1 MGRHRVD
8 PRIDVRYPIVSGA
21 RQRELRAFTAFCIS
35 RMERELAGIDS
46 WVMNIRPGRIG
57 FEALVRV
64 SLHGHVI
71 EQLGAGRDATLAVW
85 DSLCNVEQLL
95 REELRAA

>member
-1 MGRHRVD
+1 MGRHRTD
-8 PRIDVRYPIVSGA
+8 PRIDVQYPVPSGA
-21 RQRELRAFTAFCIS
+21 RHRELRAFAVFCIA

-46 WVMNIRPGRIG
+46 WVLRVRPGQRG
-57 FEALVRV
+57 FEALVAV
-64 SLHGHVI
+64 SLRGHII